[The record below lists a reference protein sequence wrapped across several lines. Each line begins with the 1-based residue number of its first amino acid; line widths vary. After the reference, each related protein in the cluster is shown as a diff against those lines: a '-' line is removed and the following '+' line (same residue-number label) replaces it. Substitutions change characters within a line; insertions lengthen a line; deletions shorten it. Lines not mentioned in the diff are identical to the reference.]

1 MDVGVNEGLGGRLAA
16 GDPGAVDELYTSL
29 GPMVLAYLRRLV
41 SWDDAE
47 DVLQRVFYEVWKNRD
62 RYDPSRSLEAWVLG
76 IARKRAIDQLRRTR
90 RDAVPVD
97 ELRDVTGEDG
107 RDLAERYVRAV
118 QVRRALQ
125 QLPMEQREVLTLAYF
140 TGRTQ
145 VEIAARLDVPLGTV
159 KARMFRGLRRLADVF
174 DKERERR

>member
-1 MDVGVNEGLGGRLAA
+1 MDVGVNEGLGARLSA
-16 GDPGAVDELYTSL
+16 GDPSSLDDLYTRL

-62 RYDPSRSLEAWVLG
+62 RYDPSRSLEAWTLG
-76 IARKRAIDQLRRTR
+76 IARKRAIDHLRRTR
-90 RDAVPVD
+90 RDATPID
-97 ELRDVTGEDG
+97 EMRDVVGEDG

-118 QVRRALQ
+118 QVRRALEL
-125 QLPMEQREVLTLAYF
+125 LPVEQREVLALAYF

-145 VEIAARLDVPLGTV
+145 TEIASRLNVPLGTV
-159 KARMFRGLRRLADVF
+159 KARMFRGLRRLADLLN
-174 DKERERR
+174 KERDQR